1 MALGFLGSFGH
12 CVGMCGPLTVAFSL
26 SGQQEKPKWQ
36 QQLYFHTLLN
46 LGRIISYVL
55 VGAAI
60 GAIGSIAIAS
70 GQMAGIGSEVR
81 RWLATLTGIMLILF
95 GLAQINPQF
104 LPPLPLLHPL
114 TRGKWHD
121 RLSTVTNKVVDTRR
135 TRFGLGF
142 NALWLFVCCPN

>member
-1 MALGFLGSFGH
+1 MSLGFLGSFGH

-26 SGQQEKPKWQ
+26 SGQQDKPKWQ
-36 QQLYFHTLLN
+36 QQVYFHTLLN

-104 LPPLPLLHPL
+104 IY
-114 TRGKWHD
+114 
-121 RLSTVTNKVVDTRR
+121 
-135 TRFGLGF
+135 
-142 NALWLFVCCPN
+142 